1 MIMKKFIAVCMLVGL
16 MSAGVGN
23 AAVTL
28 TFDEL
33 PTQPVNGLSYKGVT
47 FGFTIGGSPSTD
59 ALYSDVGPGAITFLQ
74 DRTLEGNAAG
84 ILTLDFAQP
93 TDMLQFGVALNSF
106 DPVTAAY
113 SVQLFDASSAWLAT
127 LSGNTYPLVVWSE
140 DLFSY
145 SGTPISR
152 AVIGF
157 NEQAAGRFAL
167 DNLTHDSVGG
177 IDPVPAPGAILLS
190 SIGVGL
196 VSWLKRR
203 RSL

>member
-1 MIMKKFIAVCMLVGL
+1 MKKFAVICMVIGL
-16 MSAGVGN
+16 MSVGVAE

-33 PTQPVNGLSYKGVT
+33 PTQPVDGLSYKGVT
-47 FGFTIGGSPSTD
+47 FGFTIGGSPSAD

-74 DRTLEGNAAG
+74 DTTLEGNSAG

-93 TDMLQFGVALNSF
+93 TDMLQFGIALNSF
-106 DPVTAAY
+106 YPAMPAY
-113 SVQLFDASSAWLAT
+113 SVQLFDASLAWVAS
-127 LSGNTYPLVVWSE
+127 LSQNTYPLIVWSE

-145 SGTPISR
+145 SGMPISR
-152 AVIGF
+152 AIIDF

-167 DNLTHDSVGG
+167 DNLIHNPVGSVNA
-177 IDPVPAPGAILLS
+177 IPAPGAVLLGG
-190 SIGVGL
+190 IGVGL
-196 VSWLKRR
+196 VSWLRRR